1 MNTFW
6 LCLPLCRGIRGG
18 VVVSCCRSSFREDP
32 AFGSVSL
39 GWRVPRALVL
49 FRPGCSCGYAPTRLH
64 CLRFRPICQMNSQ
77 RLAHY

>member
-18 VVVSCCRSSFREDP
+18 CVVSCCRSSFREDP

-39 GWRVPRALVL
+39 GWRVPRA
-49 FRPGCSCGYAPTRLH
+49 RSCFCLDAHAVMRLRVFIVW
-64 CLRFRPICQMNSQ
+64 RFRPICQMNSQ